1 LQLVLLITIFSSCNK
16 NKGNSGSILNVITDT
31 SSTLVTLKETDYR
44 PSFHFTPPAH
54 WMNDPNGLIYYKG
67 KYHLFFQYNPNSNVW
82 GPMNWGHAT
91 SSDLFN
97 WQDQPIALSP
107 DNSGAIFSGSAVADP
122 SNTSG
127 FKNGSEDPLV
137 AIYTLAGSQQHQSI
151 AYSNDGGMNWT
162 KYSGN
167 PVLPNPGINDFRDPK
182 VSWYAPGQKWVMT
195 LATGNKVSFYSSADL
210 KSWVLESSFGD
221 GVGAHGGVW
230 ECPDLFQLPVEGTN
244 NSKWVLIVSINP
256 GGPNGGSATQYFV
269 GDFDGKNFTPANTNT
284 QWIDYGTDDYAGV
297 TYSNIVSSDGR
308 RIMIG
313 WMNNWTYA
321 QQVPTTTWR
330 STMTTPKSLSL
341 VNIGQNSYLLKSKPV
356 DEINNY
362 KVSTIDTTI
371 SAPSKSIQLSNNR
384 IIQTGSY
391 DLNFSVDLNTANTL
405 SLAIGN
411 SIEKLVIAY
420 DKSLSLISIDRS
432 ASGNVGFNTQ
442 FQQKIVCPY
451 IPKNAQLT
459 DFKIVVDKTSM
470 ELFVDGGEKMMTAL
484 FFPNYQYNYLK
495 LQTDVSG
502 NVISNFKIKGI
513 SKSMLR

>member
-1 LQLVLLITIFSSCNK
+1 
-16 NKGNSGSILNVITDT
+16 
-31 SSTLVTLKETDYR
+31 
-44 PSFHFTPPAH
+44 
-54 WMNDPNGLIYYKG
+54 
-67 KYHLFFQYNPNSNVW
+67 
-82 GPMNWGHAT
+82 
-91 SSDLFN
+91 
-97 WQDQPIALSP
+97 
-107 DNSGAIFSGSAVADP
+107 
-122 SNTSG
+122 
-127 FKNGSEDPLV
+127 
-137 AIYTLAGSQQHQSI
+137 
-151 AYSNDGGMNWT
+151 
-162 KYSGN
+162 
-167 PVLPNPGINDFRDPK
+167 
-182 VSWYAPGQKWVMT
+182 
-195 LATGNKVSFYSSADL
+195 
-210 KSWVLESSFGD
+210 
-221 GVGAHGGVW
+221 
-230 ECPDLFQLPVEGTN
+230 
-244 NSKWVLIVSINP
+244 
-256 GGPNGGSATQYFV
+256 
-269 GDFDGKNFTPANTNT
+269 
-284 QWIDYGTDDYAGV
+284 
-297 TYSNIVSSDGR
+297 
-308 RIMIG
+308 
-313 WMNNWTYA
+313 
-321 QQVPTTTWR
+321 
-330 STMTTPKSLSL
+330 
-341 VNIGQNSYLLKSKPV
+341 LLKSKPV